1 MYIWVTEVYNH
12 HFIYSVEF
20 KAFIR
25 SADTKED
32 GCCDRLA
39 LTSTALT
46 GFFAKYLGKVMS
58 KGPWRNPFPKRGRR
72 QGSRMRKYLYYIE
85 S

>member
-1 MYIWVTEVYNH
+1 MYIWVTKVYNH

-58 KGPWRNPFPKRGRR
+58 KGPWRNPFPKRG
-72 QGSRMRKYLYYIE
+72 SRMRKYPYYI
-85 S
+85 

>member
-58 KGPWRNPFPKRGRR
+58 KGPPGVILSQKAGEGRAA
-72 QGSRMRKYLYYIE
+72 G
-85 S
+85 

>member
-1 MYIWVTEVYNH
+1 MYIWVTKVYNH

-46 GFFAKYLGKVMS
+46 GFFAKYLEK
-58 KGPWRNPFPKRGRR
+58 
-72 QGSRMRKYLYYIE
+72 
-85 S
+85 

>member
-1 MYIWVTEVYNH
+1 MAILEKYVVYDY

-25 SADTKED
+25 CADTKED
-32 GCCDRLA
+32 SRCDRLA

-46 GFFAKYLGKVMS
+46 GSFFAKYLGKVMS

-72 QGSRMRKYLYYIE
+72 QGSRMRKYPYYT
-85 S
+85 